1 MKNKALPTDNPK
13 NYYHESVETQKK
25 LLEWIAANLIERG
38 GSWRGSYELKEI
50 FGSDTGVYV
59 SNGTMKTAMRISGFK
74 VQDDRELKNWGFKIN
89 KRSPAI
95 LKFYKLDQKA

>member
-1 MKNKALPTDNPK
+1 MKIKKLPTDNPSNFYLEDAEVK
-13 NYYHESVETQKK
+13 EH
-25 LLEWIAANLIERG
+25 LLNWIKENLVERG

-89 KRSPAI
+89 KNSPAI
-95 LKFYKLDQKA
+95 VKFYKSDKKH